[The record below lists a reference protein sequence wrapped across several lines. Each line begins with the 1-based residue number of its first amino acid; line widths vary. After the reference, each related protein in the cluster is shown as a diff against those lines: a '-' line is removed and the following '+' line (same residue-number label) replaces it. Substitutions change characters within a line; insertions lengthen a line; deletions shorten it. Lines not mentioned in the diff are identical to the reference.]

1 MIIRKTSLV
10 GKKKSTCFTSVSNQW
25 SFLSDVQHQQWTHII
40 QKHELI
46 KYFLN
51 RVPVVCL
58 PTDHCVRRH
67 CNSRAQAP
75 AQVSQ
80 FIGGQARF
88 EELVNDLIPEIIC
101 HLILVYALGGV
112 NYLAE
117 HSITVETGTT
127 PSGNSCLKIEIGN
140 LSSRSYQNIGFL
152 RDFVGHQSEAILFQ
166 TRLRLIYPIV
176 DPPAGSQLRFSTG
189 YLLTGFP
196 CGTLYDG
203 AGFPLISED
212 DAKLRGWI
220 Q

>member
-1 MIIRKTSLV
+1 M
-10 GKKKSTCFTSVSNQW
+10 
-25 SFLSDVQHQQWTHII
+25 QHQKWIEII
-40 QKHELI
+40 KKHDLI

-51 RVPVVCL
+51 RVPIVCL
-58 PTDHCVRRH
+58 ATEHCVRRH
-67 CNSRAQAP
+67 CNSRDQAP

-101 HLILVYALGGV
+101 HLILVYALESV

-127 PSGNSCLKIEIGN
+127 KAGNTCLKIEVGN
-140 LSSRSYQNIGFL
+140 LSSRPFQNIGFL
-152 RDFVGHQSEAILFQ
+152 RDLVGHQSEALLFQ
-166 TRLRLIYPIV
+166 KRLRLIYPIV
-176 DPPAGSQLRFSTG
+176 DPPEGSQLRFSTG

-203 AGFPLISED
+203 AGFPLSSEA
-212 DAKLRGWI
+212 DAKRNGWI
-220 Q
+220 R